1 MLCFA
6 VERATPGNSCLAL
19 AGANRLRGKVP
30 IRSEALDLRPRE
42 GLHIEN
48 GHAFERIRQVTV
60 GTRRDQEAGIVVLL
74 DLALDLAVTEIEDG
88 D

>member
-1 MLCFA
+1 MDAGRTIVLCFA

-42 GLHIEN
+42 GL
-48 GHAFERIRQVTV
+48 R
-60 GTRRDQEAGIVVLL
+60 
-74 DLALDLAVTEIEDG
+74 
-88 D
+88 